1 MSIII
6 NLIINYPYILCCM
19 LMCISLFIILISD
32 NLIKKVLGLSMFQSS
47 IILFY
52 LLIGKIMQGKP
63 PIIKD
68 TTDIILSNPTPHVL
82 MLTAIVVSVAINA
95 LAFALIYKIYK
106 IYNTVNYTQLLNKM
120 TIHNED

>member
-1 MSIII
+1 
-6 NLIINYPYILCCM
+6 M